1 MRRSKYTAKLER
13 ERELR
18 VIVLLPYIEEIALRR
33 IVVPYPYICFHKDNI
48 QRFGNNE
55 ELIKLAAL
63 SAEWPDP

>member
-33 IVVPYPYICFHKDNI
+33 IVVPYPYICFCIKIISKDLVI
-48 QRFGNNE
+48 TFFMFTVF
-55 ELIKLAAL
+55 
-63 SAEWPDP
+63 